1 MKFDRKLHLPYSGV
15 LVHTDVRKTIRKEQK
30 RLAELA
36 KKPHT
41 VVQLKR
47 KGAK

>member
-1 MKFDRKLHLPYSGV
+1 MKFTPKLHLPYSGQ

-36 KKPHT
+36 KKPQT
-41 VVQLKR
+41 VIQIKR
-47 KGAK
+47 KKI